1 MILFVSFQKQSGL
14 NHHQRHLVPFL
25 LSMFQNAVLIFPFLT
40 FNCESFPQKT
50 HVSGYLHDNLFV
62 DIIFTASG
70 VNNRRGL
77 GGGVR

>member
-1 MILFVSFQKQSGL
+1 
-14 NHHQRHLVPFL
+14 
-25 LSMFQNAVLIFPFLT
+25 MFQNAVLIFPFLT